1 MPPTP
6 RRDPRALLVTPV
18 RVPARVLGLALGL
31 ALATRP
37 AAAQVFQLQG
47 GGSSLFEGYGG
58 VLSVWG
64 NGYEGSL
71 GIGYL
76 DGIRLGWS
84 ARRLLAGRDTLR
96 LGNDALPFHLETDVF
111 GGGSAILAQG
121 ASLQRRRGRTT
132 LQAFGGASANAVAA
146 PYFASNT
153 PSRAMAYVR
162 AQYDV
167 RRNLSVMGHAVATNR
182 QTVLGSVRWAPALGV
197 TTGATAGIGSDAPYA
212 AASLDARTSRLDV
225 RAVYAAMGN
234 GFRRASAPMPL
245 QSELEREN
253 ILLTWRALPALT
265 LSAGRQHFRQDSAF
279 RGLPQRAELNQ
290 VSANATLFGTTV
302 SSGWYFSRA
311 GGMRNLSSSLSARR
325 DLSPRMQGEFYLLRV
340 LEPEPSR
347 ITTPVLLLRES
358 ITPKLSLLQ
367 VITRER
373 GRTSVSFG
381 GTVNTGLTSVS
392 LDYQVAHS
400 PYLTTNPFVQSIGLN
415 ARVQVGSYA
424 LTLGSFVTPD
434 GKVHYSAQG
443 STFFYR
449 GLTNLAGPLAGNAGG
464 RVDRFVITGRV
475 VDEAGAPVEGA
486 AVEIGSEVL
495 YTDSRGRFFHRR
507 PVTKALPVRV
517 VLDDFLAAGKF
528 EVVQAPRMATPTRD
542 ERASALTIVVRRVTS
557 RP

>member
-1 MPPTP
+1 M
-6 RRDPRALLVTPV
+6 RRS
-18 RVPARVLGLALGL
+18 ARLSRLALGI
-31 ALATRP
+31 ACV
-37 AAAQVFQLQG
+37 AAVVPRTSQAQVFQLQG

-58 VLSVWG
+58 VLNIWG

-76 DGIRLGWS
+76 DGFRFGWS
-84 ARRLLAGRDTLR
+84 ARRLMGRDTLR
-96 LGNDALPFHLETDVF
+96 LGNDALPFHLETDIF

-121 ASLQRRRGRTT
+121 ASLQRRRGRT
-132 LQAFGGASANAVAA
+132 LLHAFAGASANAIAA

-153 PSRAMAYVR
+153 PSRAMGYAR

-167 RRNLSVMGHAVATNR
+167 SRSLSLVGHAVATNK
-182 QTVLGSVRWAPALGV
+182 QTLLASLRWSPASGI
-197 TTGATAGIGSDAPYA
+197 TTGATGGIGSDAPYA
-212 AASLDARTSRLDV
+212 SASLDARTARLDV
-225 RAVYAAMGN
+225 KAVYAALGD

-253 ILLTWRALPALT
+253 ILITWRATRTLS

-290 VSANATLFGTTV
+290 VSANASVLGTTL
-302 SSGWYFSRA
+302 SSGLYFSRA

-325 DLSPRMQGEFYLLRV
+325 ELGSRVQGEFYLLRV

-358 ITPKLSLLQ
+358 ITPRLSLLQ
-367 VITRER
+367 VITREQ
-373 GRTSVSFG
+373 GRTSVNFG
-381 GTVNTGLTSVS
+381 GSVTTGLTSVS

-400 PYLTTNPFVQSIGLN
+400 PYLTRNPFVQSIGLN

-424 LTLGSFVTPD
+424 ITLGSFVTPD

-449 GLTNLAGPLAGNAGG
+449 GLSNVASPMAGSGGG
-464 RVDRFVITGRV
+464 RVDRYVLSGRV
-475 VDEAGAPVEGA
+475 VDEGGAPVEGA
-486 AVEIGSEVL
+486 ALEIGGEVL
-495 YTDSRGRFFHRR
+495 YTDSRGRFFVRR
-507 PVTKALPVRV
+507 PVATMLSIRV
-517 VLDDFLAAGKF
+517 VLDDFLVPGTF
-528 EVVQAPRMATPTRD
+528 EVVQAPRGAVPTRD
-542 ERASALTIVVRRVTS
+542 ERASTVTIVVRRVTGRS
-557 RP
+557 